1 MNGLQL
7 IDQMEKNSLIPIIL
21 MSNQPMEDMSTKVNK
36 TDARAIISKPNDF
49 SKLLEEVGRTIGQ
62 FETEWSSLRSS
73 CAFDSICRKI

>member
-49 SKLLEEVGRTIGQ
+49 SKLLEEVGRQLGNSRQ
-62 FETEWSSLRSS
+62 SGPP
-73 CAFDSICRKI
+73 